1 MVERAQDVM
10 DPGRDVKEWYQAF
23 WELTGFGFR
32 RNSEV
37 KREGGQ
43 STPRMGDPL
52 GSCSRVPKNK
62 TVREW

>member
-1 MVERAQDVM
+1 MVSLKRTILCYSGGMGPRCGGTRHE
-10 DPGRDVKEWYQAF
+10 AF

-43 STPRMGDPL
+43 STPRMGDPP
-52 GSCSRVPKNK
+52 GSCS
-62 TVREW
+62 